1 MVAVYKTKTE
11 ERMAAIERKE
21 QKMWDDRN
29 AARKER
35 SEQIGRLRA
44 LRLSKDVEAL
54 SSAGS
59 TGKKPAKNAAGQMPK
74 AYRRVS

>member
-21 QKMWDDRN
+21 KKMWDDRD

-44 LRLSKDVEAL
+44 LRLAKEVENSDLTGPA
-54 SSAGS
+54 
-59 TGKKPAKNAAGQMPK
+59 GKKPANRAGGQMPK

>member
-44 LRLSKDVEAL
+44 LRLSKDVENL
-54 SSAGS
+54 DS
-59 TGKKPAKNAAGQMPK
+59 TGSVGTKTATRAEGQMPK